1 MKILQILSSLKP
13 EGSHSNALA
22 HAIVERLQAIHQA
35 SGASKSAEV
44 KQRDLLHQPHPMLD
58 IHALHA
64 IQTPAAERSAQQAE
78 RVALDDA
85 LIAEVQAADV
95 LVLGV
100 PMYNFG
106 IPAQLKNWFDAI
118 ARAKVTFRY
127 TEQGAEGLLTGK
139 KVYVALARGS
149 IYNDAAQDSQ
159 VIWLRTILGFLG
171 MHDVSFFHAE
181 GLGLGEEAVTA
192 AHAQATAAILAGI
205 H

>member
-1 MKILQILSSLKP
+1 MKILQVLSSLKP
-13 EGSHSNALA
+13 EGSHSNRLA

-35 SGASKSAEV
+35 RGTNEPVVV
-44 KQRDLLHQPHPMLD
+44 KLRDLLHTPHPMLD
-58 IHALHA
+58 ADTLLA
-64 IQTPAAERSAQQAE
+64 IQTPASERTAEQTT

-85 LIAEVQAADV
+85 LIAELQAADV

-106 IPAQLKNWFDAI
+106 IPVQLKNWFDAT

-149 IYNDAAQDSQ
+149 IYNDPAQDSQ
-159 VIWLRTILGFLG
+159 VIWLRTMLGFLG
-171 MHDVSFFHAE
+171 MNDVSFFHAE
-181 GLGLGEEAVTA
+181 GLGLGEAAVAA
-192 AHAQATAAILAGI
+192 AHTQASAAIFAAI
-205 H
+205 D